1 METETNND
9 NLGATGQFDLSKAT
23 PIGETTTNDNTGT
36 DITQQ
41 SVETGEEGTAEAQAP
56 IKEVV
61 QESGKPEGAKST
73 AKPNFSDFLKEQGKG
88 GEAIVAKPPMSPE
101 VRGSDKA
108 KAGVKVA
115 EPREF
120 TGIEE
125 ADIPLFKEMSNGAF
139 NLSKKIYLENKALK
153 ETVAKAATAKTG
165 ELPPSYYSNPNG
177 YLLSPKYQQ
186 AAVNTQAAEQVKRH
200 WEQQLI
206 NIRQGKSW
214 TDLTNDDK
222 GNIVKSQPKEATA
235 EGEVEVLGALQ
246 FAQDQL
252 FNKKKEL
259 DGIITNFSNVA
270 KEGTDFL
277 ETVKQK
283 YFQGYEK
290 DDHPTRPTQKAI
302 LESLPESY
310 RDHPL
315 AQILAMT
322 GASNAILQGQLLA
335 KEKELKKLQ
344 GIKQDTTAAQPTKK
358 EFVAAGARNGTPA
371 VKFTDFLER

>member
-1 METETNND
+1 MVLLLT
-9 NLGATGQFDLSKAT
+9 
-23 PIGETTTNDNTGT
+23 
-36 DITQQ
+36 
-41 SVETGEEGTAEAQAP
+41 
-56 IKEVV
+56 
-61 QESGKPEGAKST
+61 
-73 AKPNFSDFLKEQGKG
+73 
-88 GEAIVAKPPMSPE
+88 SP
-101 VRGSDKA
+101 
-108 KAGVKVA
+108 
-115 EPREF
+115 
-120 TGIEE
+120 
-125 ADIPLFKEMSNGAF
+125 
-139 NLSKKIYLENKALK
+139 
-153 ETVAKAATAKTG
+153 
-165 ELPPSYYSNPNG
+165 
-177 YLLSPKYQQ
+177 
-186 AAVNTQAAEQVKRH
+186 
-200 WEQQLI
+200 
-206 NIRQGKSW
+206 
-214 TDLTNDDK
+214 
-222 GNIVKSQPKEATA
+222 
-235 EGEVEVLGALQ
+235 
-246 FAQDQL
+246 
-252 FNKKKEL
+252 
-259 DGIITNFSNVA
+259 NVA